1 MARQQVSGIWFGL
14 RRRRVAGR
22 LLDGLAGAHED
33 ECALGEG
40 GVDEQGGAGRYPV
53 PQPGIVTK
61 TEY

>member
-1 MARQQVSGIWFGL
+1 M
-14 RRRRVAGR
+14 AGR